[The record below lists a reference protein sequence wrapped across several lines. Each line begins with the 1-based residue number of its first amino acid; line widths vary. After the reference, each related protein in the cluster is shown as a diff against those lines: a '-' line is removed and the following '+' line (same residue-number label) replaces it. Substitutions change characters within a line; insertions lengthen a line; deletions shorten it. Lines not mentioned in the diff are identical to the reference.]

1 MNHATLLIFK
11 IVAEEQS
18 ITRAAKKLGRVQSNI
33 TTRIQQLEEE
43 LDVELFVRG
52 NKKMVLSSAG
62 KQFLDYALRILSLG
76 EEAKQALHP
85 TNPAGRLRLRLGAM
99 EATAASRLI
108 HLLPRFRAICPQVE
122 LTLHTQPT
130 QQLTDLVQRAAL
142 DCALVSLPVTAEGE
156 LVRPTDID
164 AIPVF
169 DEQLM
174 LVSPEGPADIR
185 LAAFPRGC
193 SYRAIA
199 EAFFA
204 SDAHIEIQDV
214 GSYHAMIACIASGG
228 YRGIL
233 PQSVIDILP
242 LPDNCQIQ
250 PLKQVQTQLIWR
262 RESMSPA
269 LSEMRQLLTAGIQ
282 F

>member
-85 TNPAGRLRLRLGAM
+85 TNPAGRLRLGAM

-142 DCALVSLPVTAEGE
+142 DCALVSLPLTAEGE

-214 GSYHAMIACIASGG
+214 G
-228 YRGIL
+228 RTT
-233 PQSVIDILP
+233 P
-242 LPDNCQIQ
+242 
-250 PLKQVQTQLIWR
+250 
-262 RESMSPA
+262 
-269 LSEMRQLLTAGIQ
+269 
-282 F
+282 

>member
-85 TNPAGRLRLRLGAM
+85 TNPAGRLRLGAM

-204 SDAHIEIQDV
+204 SDAHVEIQDV

-250 PLKQVQTQLIWR
+250 PLKQVQTCLLYT
-262 RESMSPA
+262 SP
-269 LSEMRQLLTAGIQ
+269 SPRDCS
-282 F
+282 